1 MRFLPF
7 ETIYHAGLHY
17 LFGLPLSTCL
27 MPNEAMLWVNYE
39 SISNFILI
47 PKKTTTTLKKNRDNP
62 TILDMQFFQ
71 QLLSEPLWL
80 NQLFLNPNPTSQII
94 DLLLFKEIWSIQSGS
109 LFIPTHETTCSD
121 SCMHDDKCYQF
132 WESCI
137 PSHIID
143 FASWCSP
150 HYIPTTNQNYNTP
163 NESTVF
169 ILELLPYSTHD
180 AIPLPECSVKSL
192 TAYYTSIRAGLPNLN
207 LITGVCGWKKHWPQH
222 IMLFTWKKYFE
233 LVDRQCIEKTV
244 RSAYWKLLHRCH
256 VPMAKNSLTNTP
268 YVYCKFCISL
278 NRQELFNPEHAIFG
292 CPKVLQFWHCL
303 ITYVMR
309 INHYFDNNLSFL
321 TIISLGLH
329 NMDSHEC
336 PSDIMIA
343 THNIIG
349 FGIKTLTSFP
359 IDSSDSLEMSLI
371 SFRHQFRHFIKNVV
385 ESKINTHLPNHGPD
399 PSLSPV
405 LRSAVALELSV
416 WNILR
421 DSNPGSHHTP
431 TWSDYTYVDPV

>member
-1 MRFLPF
+1 ME
-7 ETIYHAGLHY
+7 ETLAPRYYAIYLEKILRVGW
-17 LFGLPLSTCL
+17 ST
-27 MPNEAMLWVNYE
+27 MY
-39 SISNFILI
+39 
-47 PKKTTTTLKKNRDNP
+47 R
-62 TILDMQFFQ
+62 
-71 QLLSEPLWL
+71 
-80 NQLFLNPNPTSQII
+80 
-94 DLLLFKEIWSIQSGS
+94 
-109 LFIPTHETTCSD
+109 
-121 SCMHDDKCYQF
+121 
-132 WESCI
+132 
-137 PSHIID
+137 
-143 FASWCSP
+143 
-150 HYIPTTNQNYNTP
+150 
-163 NESTVF
+163 
-169 ILELLPYSTHD
+169 
-180 AIPLPECSVKSL
+180 
-192 TAYYTSIRAGLPNLN
+192 
-207 LITGVCGWKKHWPQH
+207 
-222 IMLFTWKKYFE
+222 
-233 LVDRQCIEKTV
+233 KTV

-371 SFRHQFRHFIKNVV
+371 SFRHHFIKNVV
-385 ESKINTHLPNHGPD
+385 ESKINTHLTNHGPD

-421 DSNPGSHHTP
+421 DNNPGSHHTP